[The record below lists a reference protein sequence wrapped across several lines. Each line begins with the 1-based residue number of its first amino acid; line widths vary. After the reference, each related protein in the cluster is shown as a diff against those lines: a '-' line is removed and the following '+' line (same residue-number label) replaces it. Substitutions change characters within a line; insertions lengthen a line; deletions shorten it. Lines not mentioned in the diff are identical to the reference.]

1 MARTSHG
8 MDAPAHDTASSDTVK
23 LPVGLAGPLR
33 INGLCAHGDFYLPL
47 ATTEAALVASYSRG
61 CQTITE
67 AGGCFTDL
75 SGKPAPD
82 GGDVLCSNGQ
92 LHDEVLSLLAGA
104 PRLGQ
109 PDHAPG

>member
-1 MARTSHG
+1 MLVAEGAVDVSAEAEVLLWD
-8 MDAPAHDTASSDTVK
+8 M
-23 LPVGLAGPLR
+23 
-33 INGLCAHGDFYLPL
+33 
-47 ATTEAALVASYSRG
+47 AALQIIV
-61 CQTITE
+61 TE

-92 LHDEVLSLLAGA
+92 LHDEVLSMLAGA
-104 PRLGQ
+104 PQLGQ